1 MAESPLTTNNNEDS
15 TEEQKIQAAMAAA
28 QDMKISELKM
38 KLMAKGVLT
47 STFCEKHEF
56 VRAYAE
62 TVVKEQAKGMVDA
75 TAALQAAS
83 IDDEN
88 DVDVDDD
95 EDEGLPE
102 CIRQRV
108 DKLKELHDQRE
119 ELRKEYLAERA
130 KLEAKYHQLEQ
141 PLFEQRKN
149 IVLGNMDEEIA
160 KELGG
165 CTSES
170 SSEKGIPQFWVVALS
185 QMPVTGEMI
194 TEQDVD
200 CLGYLQDITFIDNE
214 HGDGFELQFH
224 FAPNDYF
231 ENAVLTKTYEVPNLL
246 LADEPILKNVEG
258 CEIQWKPGK
267 CLTEVEVTK
276 QQRGKGKNAGQV
288 RTITKK
294 ERSESFFQFFTP
306 PKMPSL
312 ETMDEEEAMKLEAA
326 FEEDYDVAQAF
337 RSHVIPKAVEWFNG
351 NAMEKEMEAAMEGL
365 EWPPGV
371 KNATPNSDGENPEC
385 KQQ

>member
-1 MAESPLTTNNNEDS
+1 MTDSQDTTKDDM
-15 TEEQKIQAAMAAA
+15 EEKIQAAMEEAKG
-28 QDMKISELKM
+28 MKVSELKM

-62 TVVKEQAKGMVDA
+62 VMVKEQSGAVADA

-83 IDDEN
+83 IHDEN
-88 DVDVDDD
+88 DGED
-95 EDEGLPE
+95 DEGLPDT
-102 CIRQRV
+102 IRHRV
-108 DKLKELHDQRE
+108 DKLKALHDQRE

-141 PLFEQRKN
+141 PLYEQRKN

-160 KELGG
+160 KESGDDN
-165 CTSES
+165 TSE
-170 SSEKGIPQFWVVALS
+170 EKGIPQFWVVALS

-200 CLGYLQDITFIDNE
+200 CLGYLQDISCSDNE
-214 HGDGFELQFH
+214 NGEGFQLQFR
-224 FAPNDYF
+224 FAPNEYF
-231 ENAVLTKTYEVPNLL
+231 DNAVLTKSYEVPNLL
-246 LADEPILKNVEG
+246 LADEPILKNVDG
-258 CEIQWKPGK
+258 CEIQWRPGK
-267 CLTEVEVTK
+267 CLTEVEVLK

-288 RTITKK
+288 RTVTKK
-294 ERSESFFQFFTP
+294 ERSESFFHFFTP

-312 ETMDEEEAMKLEAA
+312 DTMNEEEAMKLEAA

-337 RSHVIPKAVEWFNG
+337 RSHIIPKAVQWFDG
-351 NAMEKEMEAAMEGL
+351 NAMEKEMEAAMEGM

-371 KNATPNSDGENPEC
+371 KNGTPNGDGENPEC